1 MRSTYLALS
10 VVFSLIGLSCTHKD
24 TREPASAKQGREL
37 ISEKSHEA
45 LSQILKGD
53 SPTQDYRR
61 TLEIKFHTDGDEKYL
76 SEQARKSLQ
85 QALVESLGGDTPE
98 QGLAKVV
105 AGELKDAVIE
115 NFVKTLRIYKIIN
128 LGLQAD
134 LYFLP
139 EPNDKNSFLP
149 ELNNNQ
155 LVHLQETSR
164 LSEKWSRTESN
175 TPTRTFLRNS
185 HLVPRQGQAD
195 YLGGVVTLFVKIVD
209 VNPKLKLPSLKKRG
223 VQGFVRYRRYFRMNS
238 PKQAVR
244 CDDFVMQVQAKDKS
258 SAQFFTVDIYQNFNL
273 ANILPTD
280 ESIEIYPGIIAA
292 TNDGRADLLPND
304 SSVGTSISTGNFLI
318 ARQKDVNGK
327 IEFSLNKIVYNLKD
341 GSYDAAQSEAKVS
354 AFENKSSTD
363 YPADEHAALGAAK
376 KKFFSRCSNELERYL
391 AMGSLFRRGVR

>member
-1 MRSTYLALS
+1 MRSCYLALS
-10 VVFSLIGLSCTHKD
+10 AVFLFVGLSCTHKD
-24 TREPASAKQGREL
+24 VREPASAKQGREL

-61 TLEIKFHTDGDEKYL
+61 TMQIKFHTDGDEKYL

-115 NFVKTLRIYKIIN
+115 NFIKTLRIYKIIN

-139 EPNDKNSFLP
+139 EPNEKNSFLP
-149 ELNNNQ
+149 EMSSNQ

-164 LSEKWSRTESN
+164 LSEKWSRIESFS
-175 TPTRTFLRNS
+175 PTRTFLRNS
-185 HLVPRQGQAD
+185 YLVPKQGQAD

-223 VQGFVRYRRYFRMNS
+223 VQGFVRYRRYFRVADLNRS
-238 PKQAVR
+238 VR
-244 CDDFVMQVQAKDKS
+244 CDDFVMQVQPKDKT
-258 SAQFFTVDIYQNFNL
+258 SAQFFTVDVYQNFNL

-280 ESIEIYPGIIAA
+280 ESIEIYPGIVAA
-292 TNDGRADLLPND
+292 TNEGRADLLPND
-304 SSVGTSISTGNFLI
+304 SSAGTSINTGSFLI
-318 ARQKDVNGK
+318 SQNSNARGK
-327 IEFSLNKIVYNLKD
+327 INFTLSKIVYNLKD
-341 GSYDAAQSEAKVS
+341 GNYDSVRSEAKVV
-354 AFENKSSTD
+354 AFENRGSTD
-363 YPADEHAALGAAK
+363 YPADEYAALSAAK
-376 KKFFSRCSNELERYL
+376 NRFINRCTSELERYL
-391 AMGSLFRRGVR
+391 AISSLFKRGVR